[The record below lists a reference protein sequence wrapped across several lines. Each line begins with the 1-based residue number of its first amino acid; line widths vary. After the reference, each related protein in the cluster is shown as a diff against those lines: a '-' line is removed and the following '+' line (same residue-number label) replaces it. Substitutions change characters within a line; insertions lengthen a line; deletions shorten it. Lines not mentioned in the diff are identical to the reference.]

1 MPTDACSK
9 PSTNNYA
16 ADLGAGPAR
25 ASCPQNRK
33 SKLAVSASF
42 AKNSFLLPRGERLQ
56 QFPAVRH
63 RVLLPVGPTDY
74 HFRYLLLIGE
84 KERLGSWRHA
94 PNPYSAFPLNPRSSC
109 YCTDTIKLTA
119 VATPATVALTV

>member
-63 RVLLPVGPTDY
+63 RALLPVGPADY

-84 KERLGSWRHA
+84 KERLILRSRAEHL
-94 PNPYSAFPLNPRSSC
+94 NRNQSAFQNAMPLIRGAS
-109 YCTDTIKLTA
+109 
-119 VATPATVALTV
+119 